1 MSIKNVLG
9 DLYIT
14 TQHYD
19 VYGGTELKISAST
32 YLTDLLNWVE
42 AHRSAELHEQQ
53 LRNSDPNVKLAWD
66 SYKMAVALSK

>member
-1 MSIKNVLG
+1 MSIKNLYG

-14 TQHYD
+14 TQQQD
-19 VYGGTELKISAST
+19 VYGGTELRIAASP
-32 YLTDLLNWVE
+32 YLADLLKWVE
-42 AHRSAELHEQQ
+42 DHRSAELHEQQ